1 MSSKDRHLQTRGGAA
16 RRDKTRS
23 GMVAALAS
31 LLVGTGGCGGS
42 SNGGPDDSR
51 DRRQPANSAIDTI
64 D

>member
-42 SNGGPDDSR
+42 SNGKPGRFS
-51 DRRQPANSAIDTI
+51 DRRQPAIDAIDAT